1 MSKLFSKK
9 GAFDAKMGVDL
20 GLTAIFVIAIGLTIV
35 VEVTDVLTTA
45 QVVNGSPA
53 LSGISA
59 TVLAYAPLIVVA
71 VFIYGVARIGGV
83 L

>member
-1 MSKLFSKK
+1 MKSRLFSKK

-20 GLTAIFVIAIGLTIV
+20 GLTAIFVLAIGLTIV
-35 VEVTDVLTTA
+35 VEVSNNLTLT
-45 QVVNGSPA
+45 
-53 LSGISA
+53 GISA
-59 TVLAYAPLIVVA
+59 TVLGYAPLIVVA